1 MLPAVHKGDRDLVGV
16 APGQFGIVGDVLRAP
31 PVAGLAADLGHHREG
46 VLTEVT
52 ARPDEDENPFVW
64 RCGGHQARVFHSP
77 SAVGGGRYRTSVDGN
92 VEGLDAALPPPLIHT
107 DPRAAAFFDLDNT
120 VIQGASLFHLA
131 KGLYRR
137 GFFPTRVIARGL
149 WLQVYFRLIGRENPD
164 HIAQAQAAS
173 LSFITGHTVTEIEE
187 IGEEIYEESIAARV
201 WPGTRAIAQMHL
213 DVGHQVWLVT
223 AAPVE
228 VAGVIAGR
236 LGLTGALGSTA
247 EHVDGVYTGRLTGA
261 LLHGAAKAEGVRALA
276 ERHEFDLARC
286 FAYSDSYNDLP
297 LLSLVGH
304 PCAVNPDRRLQQ
316 HAEEQDWQVRDY
328 RTGRKAARV
337 GLLGAGATGA
347 AAGAVAAGLAV
358 RRHLQS

>member
-1 MLPAVHKGDRDLVGV
+1 MARRDAAVEPAPNLTVELPA
-16 APGQFGIVGDVLRAP
+16 P
-31 PVAGLAADLGHHREG
+31 PIAA
-46 VLTEVT
+46 
-52 ARPDEDENPFVW
+52 
-64 RCGGHQARVFHSP
+64 
-77 SAVGGGRYRTSVDGN
+77 
-92 VEGLDAALPPPLIHT
+92 

-137 GFFPTRVIARGL
+137 GFFPTRVIAKGL
-149 WLQVYFRLIGRENPD
+149 WLQVYFRLVGRENPE
-164 HIAQAQAAS
+164 HIALAQAAS
-173 LSFITGHTVTEIEE
+173 LSFITGHTVRELEQL
-187 IGEEIYEESIAARV
+187 GEEIYEESLAERI

-223 AAPVE
+223 AAPIE
-228 VAGVIAGR
+228 VAGIVADR
-236 LGLTGALGSTA
+236 LGLTGALGSRA

-276 ERHEFDLARC
+276 ETHELDLARC

-304 PCAVNPDRRLQQ
+304 PCAINPDHRLLQ

-328 RTGRKAARV
+328 RTGRKAFRL

-358 RRHLQS
+358 QRHRRP